1 MEKFTV
7 YVYAD
12 TVKEL
17 NRNADSKGIT
27 RNALITQILAKATKT
42 TKSRE
47 EAQQ

>member
-12 TVKEL
+12 TVKAL
-17 NRNADSKGIT
+17 NASADAKGLT

-47 EAQQ
+47 E